1 VDIIINHEKL
11 RKRMTKMN
19 FTNISNLNQSLGS
32 NDTAPFA
39 LTSYFSD
46 TEAAALVSVSAF
58 FGLVGFLLNLLLILS
73 TILTDGFAE
82 QPVNLF
88 VLSLACADLLLCS
101 VSVPLYIYNCY
112 SPIFSIFITASRLN
126 AMATTGSIFLLSL
139 NRFISIVKDLNYPK
153 IMTFKITA
161 MLVGAIWFIAILSC
175 VMSVVGLTWDMKP
188 IARLTRYF
196 ISFYVILSVVMHA
209 YMYKLARKHR
219 QQLRQ
224 QAFAVT
230 GQTQARSDEF
240 KALRSLFM
248 IAGSFAA
255 CWLPIAIQPLVYDT
269 NADPVQG
276 LRIFLFLC
284 PLCIVN
290 AVIDPIV
297 FYYRSKGFRVS
308 LGILARR
315 FKNAGYCECL

>member
-1 VDIIINHEKL
+1 
-11 RKRMTKMN
+11 
-19 FTNISNLNQSLGS
+19 
-32 NDTAPFA
+32 
-39 LTSYFSD
+39 
-46 TEAAALVSVSAF
+46 
-58 FGLVGFLLNLLLILS
+58 
-73 TILTDGFAE
+73 
-82 QPVNLF
+82 
-88 VLSLACADLLLCS
+88 
-101 VSVPLYIYNCY
+101 
-112 SPIFSIFITASRLN
+112 
-126 AMATTGSIFLLSL
+126 
-139 NRFISIVKDLNYPK
+139 
-153 IMTFKITA
+153 
-161 MLVGAIWFIAILSC
+161 
-175 VMSVVGLTWDMKP
+175 MSVIGLTWDVKP

-284 PLCIVN
+284 PLCTVN